1 MACCVR
7 APSPVSPEG
16 ADKKVRRTVPP
27 RVPRANGWS
36 LPLHP
41 FQVMSWV
48 MFLVLAFTAFF
59 IFIPLL
65 PHVWKLTA
73 YGVTGGCFLL
83 YLIVHLVAVS
93 VDPAEASVRHRKSYR
108 QEAPSFDRSKQPHVI
123 QNRFCC
129 LCRVAVGPKT
139 KHCSACN
146 KCVAGFDHHCKWL
159 NNCVGSRNYWFFLSS
174 VALAL
179 AGLLCVAAILTCVF
193 VQYVISPMWLRSDP
207 SFRVVTNVKTW
218 LLFLPFAPMKTKASV
233 LLSIGVFV
241 ALLTLSGLVVLGHL
255 LIFHLYL
262 ST

>member
-1 MACCVR
+1 MGCCVR

-48 MFLVLAFTAFF
+48 MFLVLAFTIFF

-73 YGVTGGCFLL
+73 YGVTGGCFFL

-233 LLSIGVFV
+233 LLGIGVFV